1 MKEKTHGKA
10 NHYLIYHLI
19 SMAYAKKSLGQ
30 NFLTS
35 LSAVDTII
43 DTGDVVGNDI
53 ILEVGPGKGMLTKKL
68 LFFAG
73 KVIAVEKDHKLVE
86 FLKEK
91 FKEEIEN
98 GKLDLIEQDILD
110 FDPEI
115 LKFYKE
121 PYKLIANIPYY
132 LTGKLIRKFLGA
144 ENQPERMVLM
154 LQKEVVNRII
164 GKPHSAKASRGKE
177 SILSISVKAYGEPKY
192 IQTVKAGSFF
202 PIPKVDSAILLVEN
216 ISKEF
221 FDKFSEEKFFGA
233 LHAGFKSK
241 RKKLSSNLSTILPK
255 EKVLETFKKLK
266 LDENTRAEDIK
277 IEDWKKLLEN
287 LV

>member
-1 MKEKTHGKA
+1 MT
-10 NHYLIYHLI
+10 
-19 SMAYAKKSLGQ
+19 YAKKSLGQ

-43 DTGDVVGNDI
+43 DAGDVAGDDI
-53 ILEVGPGKGMLTKKL
+53 ILEIGPGKGMMTKKL
-68 LFFAG
+68 LLFAG
-73 KVIAVEKDHKLVE
+73 KVIAVEKDHGLVE

-91 FKEEIEN
+91 FKKEIDEN
-98 GKLDLIEQDILD
+98 KLDLIEKDILD

-132 LTGKLIRKFLGA
+132 LTGKLIRKFLEA
-144 ENQPERMVLM
+144 RNQPERMVLM
-154 LQKEVVNRII
+154 LQKEVANRIV
-164 GKPHSAKASRGKE
+164 AKDGKE

-202 PIPKVDSAILLVEN
+202 PIPKVDSAILLIEN
-216 ISKEF
+216 ISKDFFKDFSEAEF
-221 FDKFSEEKFFGA
+221 FEA
-233 LHAGFKSK
+233 LRAGFKSK
-241 RKKLSSNLSTILPK
+241 RKKLSSNLSTIFPK

-266 LDENTRAEDIK
+266 LNENTRAEDIK
-277 IEDWKKLLEN
+277 IEDWRKLLEY